1 MDEGKAK
8 LIKEIITRFIT
19 HQDEK
24 ILELE
29 NIKVKLDL
37 YEELI
42 RLLDNNIDIV
52 IENKIIIEIL
62 LDSIYNLDTYNMLF
76 INKVVSNDEKEIH
89 KLLNIFKEQYEQLKL
104 KESLLTNE
112 IKNYKALSHDAN
124 VFLVALK
131 NKIPVN
137 RICTENVKR
146 ILLIM
151 QSEMFLENKDMAL
164 LINELVFG
172 TGGYP

>member
-62 LDSIYNLDTYNMLF
+62 LDTIYNLDTYNMLF

-89 KLLNIFKEQYEQLKL
+89 KLLNTFKEQYEQLKL

-124 VFLVALK
+124 VF
-131 NKIPVN
+131 
-137 RICTENVKR
+137 
-146 ILLIM
+146 
-151 QSEMFLENKDMAL
+151 
-164 LINELVFG
+164 
-172 TGGYP
+172 